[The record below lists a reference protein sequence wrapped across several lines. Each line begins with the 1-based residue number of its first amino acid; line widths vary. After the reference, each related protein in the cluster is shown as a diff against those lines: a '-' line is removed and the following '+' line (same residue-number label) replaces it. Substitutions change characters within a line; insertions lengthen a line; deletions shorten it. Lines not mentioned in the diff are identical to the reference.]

1 MGQTFC
7 LVPPSI
13 SYAEAVDGASLVRGG
28 IRGAKPEMLLPLQSI
43 ELIAMSPIVSEG
55 GDEMK
60 SETYCGILGEY
71 TCNYR
76 SQGRA

>member
-7 LVPPSI
+7 LAPPSK
-13 SYAEAVDGASLVRGG
+13 SCAEEVDGASLVREG

-43 ELIAMSPIVSEG
+43 ELIAMSPIMSEDG
-55 GDEMK
+55 FEMK
-60 SETYCGILGEY
+60 SKTYCSILGKY
-71 TCNYR
+71 SCNYW

>member
-7 LVPPSI
+7 LVPPSK
-13 SYAEAVDGASLVRGG
+13 SYAEEVDGASLAREG

-43 ELIAMSPIVSEG
+43 ELIAMSPIMSDG
-55 GDEMK
+55 GYIMK
-60 SETYCGILGEY
+60 IETYCSILGKY
-71 TCNYR
+71 TCNHW